1 MPRRPTA
8 RQTRRSDDM
17 EIRVRMSQN
26 LLPARLCALI
36 AVSMALAAPAAA
48 QSVTTAFEG
57 FSGRSDEPVRIEADN
72 LEVRE
77 KDEAAIF
84 TGNVVVV
91 QGESTLRSNQLTIF
105 YVGQGGDPAAA
116 TPANPQNQLKGE
128 TRGGE
133 AAVPTGRDIR
143 RLEAEGSVI
152 VTSNDQRAT
161 GSRGVF
167 DMTSNT
173 VTLTGGITVTQGKNI
188 LKGNRLLVDLTTQR
202 SRIESGGGGRVQ
214 GLFVPG
220 SAPGQKP

>member
-1 MPRRPTA
+1 
-8 RQTRRSDDM
+8 
-17 EIRVRMSQN
+17 MSQK
-26 LLPARLCALI
+26 LLPRLCALTLLGF
-36 AVSMALAAPAAA
+36 ALAGPAAA

-91 QGESTLRSNQLTIF
+91 QGQSTLRSDKLTI
-105 YVGQGGDPAAA
+105 YYLGQSADPK
-116 TPANPQNQLKGE
+116 NQLKGE
-128 TRGGE
+128 TKGAE

-143 RLEAEGSVI
+143 RLEADGSVV

-173 VTLTGGITVTQGKNI
+173 VTLSGGVTVTQGSNI
-188 LKGNRLLVDLTTQR
+188 LKGNRLVVDLTTQR
-202 SRIESGGGGRVQ
+202 SRIESGGGSGRVQ

-220 SAPGQKP
+220 AAQNNR